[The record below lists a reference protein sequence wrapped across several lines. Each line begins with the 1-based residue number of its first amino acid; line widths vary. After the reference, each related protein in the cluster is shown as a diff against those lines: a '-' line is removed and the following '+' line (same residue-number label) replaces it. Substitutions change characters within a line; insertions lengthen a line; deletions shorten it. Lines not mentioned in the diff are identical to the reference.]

1 MEGAVCGAHAHADT
15 NTPHT
20 NTDTMRYREEQTQK
34 RGRGSVKVHFLGG
47 ARPCERAKWGRG
59 EGLRREMIVNELSSV
74 KARR

>member
-1 MEGAVCGAHAHADT
+1 MCGAHAHTDT

-20 NTDTMRYREEQTQK
+20 NRIIPGRTLEQTQK
-34 RGRGSVKVHFLGG
+34 RGRECQGAFPRYFLGG